1 MFTILYC
8 SQVCFTRQ
16 FGVNFCTNEHSVL
29 CLSASVLSAVNA
41 QNYAM
46 HVHIFTFRLFSSL
59 ICHSVSHWRT
69 VNARRQIKRQA
80 IARTQRLFQCVCVF
94 VVSFFTVH
102 FLTPLISS
110 KLCRKL
116 FSFSSTFLYETK
128 QNNTDNHNTF
138 LRVQEAQRIHRCKV
152 WSRALSLVV
161 SADNGMKKRYTT
173 THAA

>member
-80 IARTQRLFQCVCVF
+80 IARTQRLFQCVCVCLW
-94 VVSFFTVH
+94 S
-102 FLTPLISS
+102 LSS
-110 KLCRKL
+110 LCTFWLRWYPANFAASCFHSHRRFCTKQSKIIPTTTIHSWECRKRKEY
-116 FSFSSTFLYETK
+116 TVAK
-128 QNNTDNHNTF
+128 
-138 LRVQEAQRIHRCKV
+138 CG
-152 WSRALSLVV
+152 RARFHS
-161 SADNGMKKRYTT
+161 
-173 THAA
+173 